1 MLLQIYTSECSPDV
15 WSVRSQ
21 MVLKLLRFIRKNF
34 FHLKWSVDREDELHK
49 FEDAIV
55 QFDLVPKLMNALHF
69 VVGILNC

>member
-1 MLLQIYTSECSPDV
+1 
-15 WSVRSQ
+15 

-55 QFDLVPKLMNALHF
+55 QFDLVPKLMNALRF